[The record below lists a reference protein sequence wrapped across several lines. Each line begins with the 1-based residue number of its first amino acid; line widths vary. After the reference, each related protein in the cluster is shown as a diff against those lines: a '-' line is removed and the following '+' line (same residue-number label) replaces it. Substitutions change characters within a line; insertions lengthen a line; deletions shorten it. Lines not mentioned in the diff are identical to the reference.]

1 MTETTRI
8 RWEPTQYGGWTGH
21 VGTLEPWAYQIWK
34 PGDETPEWR
43 LTSALFGQ
51 YGRRVDNDNPGAL
64 KAEAECWLED
74 FVSSLGASF
83 GDWPDC
89 SAVARFE
96 TIDHTRGL
104 ASVSPASTRAV
115 VVYGARVEFSL
126 QDDGRTLK
134 VFLTDPAKADQDAAP
149 AAAGEKE

>member
-64 KAEAECWLED
+64 KAEAERWLEE

-83 GDWPDC
+83 EP
-89 SAVARFE
+89 E
-96 TIDHTRGL
+96 
-104 ASVSPASTRAV
+104 
-115 VVYGARVEFSL
+115 
-126 QDDGRTLK
+126 
-134 VFLTDPAKADQDAAP
+134 PAKSRKSRAWHADWAE
-149 AAAGEKE
+149 AGRDPDGNAILRHKPTGGRYKILPIEEC